1 MLSQCVFLIFLNK
14 FSTAVIFGWVFG
26 VTNLMSNQI
35 PGKQKFKLI
44 AERGSFYRAN
54 TGMFWTSSL

>member
-26 VTNLMSNQI
+26 VTNLVSNQI
-35 PGKQKFKLI
+35 PGKQKFEPI
-44 AERGSFYRAN
+44 ERGSYRAN

>member
-1 MLSQCVFLIFLNK
+1 MSSQCVFLICLNK

-26 VTNLMSNQI
+26 MTKLMSDQI
-35 PGKQKFKLI
+35 PGKQKFKPI
-44 AERGSFYRAN
+44 AERGSFYCAN